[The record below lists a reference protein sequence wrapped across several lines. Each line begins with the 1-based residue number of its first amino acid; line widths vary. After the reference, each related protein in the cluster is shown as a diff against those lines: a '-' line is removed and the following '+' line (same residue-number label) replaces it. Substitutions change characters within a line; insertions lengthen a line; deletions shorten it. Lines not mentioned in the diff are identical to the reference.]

1 MATLAEI
8 RAKLKS
14 AEVNRSTS
22 QTGGDNA
29 IYPHWNIQE
38 GQEAVLRFLPDKD
51 EGNTF
56 FWTERNMIKLPFA
69 GIKGQTDSKPVQV
82 QVPCMEMYGKT
93 CPVLTEVRPWFKDKS
108 MEDMGRKYW
117 KKKSYIFQGFVTQN
131 PLNEESTP
139 ENPVRRFIIGPQ
151 IFNIIRAALLD
162 PEMEE
167 LPTDKVKGV
176 DFRITK
182 TSKGGYADY
191 STSKWSR
198 RERALDESERSAIEK
213 FGLHNLSDFRPK
225 EPTDA
230 EVKIIKEL
238 FEASV
243 EGEAYDLEKYGQ
255 YFRPAG
261 VSAKAVSTPR
271 AVQPTPTSA
280 PAQSE
285 TVASPTTNTVAVS
298 NGNAEVS
305 ATTSVATNNE
315 TSEANGNGDSA
326 KRAEDILKLIRARQT
341 TS

>member
-14 AEVNRSTS
+14 QEPNRSGS
-22 QTGGDNA
+22 STGGDNA
-29 IYPHWNIQE
+29 IYPHWNISE
-38 GQEAVLRFLPDKD
+38 GSEAVVRFLPDKD
-51 EGNTF
+51 TNNTF

-69 GIKGQTDSKPVQV
+69 GIKGQTDSRPVQV

-117 KKKSYIFQGFVTQN
+117 KKKSYIFQGFVVTN
-131 PLNEESTP
+131 PLAEDTTP
-139 ENPVRRFIIGPQ
+139 ENPIRRFIIGPQ

-167 LPTDKVKGV
+167 LPTDSVRGV
-176 DFRITK
+176 DFRINK
-182 TSKGGYADY
+182 TTKGGYADY

-198 RERALDESERSAIEK
+198 RERALDEAERSAVEK
-213 FGLHNLSDFRPK
+213 FGLHNLGDFRPK

-238 FEASV
+238 FEKSV
-243 EGEAYDLEKYGQ
+243 DGEAYDLEKYGQ

-261 VSAKAVSTPR
+261 VSASQVNIPQAQQPAKVVESTPQ
-271 AVQPTPTSA
+271 AEASPVAEQPTADTTA
-280 PAQSE
+280 PAQ
-285 TVASPTTNTVAVS
+285 PTT
-298 NGNAEVS
+298 
-305 ATTSVATNNE
+305 
-315 TSEANGNGDSA
+315 DSA
-326 KRAEDILKLIRARQT
+326 KRAEDILKLIRSRQAK
-341 TS
+341 

>member
-14 AEVNRSTS
+14 TEVNRSTS
-22 QTGGDNA
+22 NTGGDNA

-38 GQEAVLRFLPDKD
+38 GQEAVVRFLPDKD
-51 EGNTF
+51 PSNTF
-56 FWTERNMIKLPFA
+56 FWTERAMIKLPFN
-69 GIKGQTDSKPVQV
+69 GIKGQADSRPVQV

-117 KKKSYIFQGFVTQN
+117 KKKSYIFQGFVLQN
-131 PLNEESTP
+131 PLTEDTNP
-139 ENPVRRFIIGPQ
+139 ENPIRRFIIGPQ
-151 IFNIIRAALLD
+151 IFNIIRSALMD

-167 LPTDKVKGV
+167 LPTDYVRGV

-198 RERALDESERSAIEK
+198 RERALDETERAAIDK
-213 FGLHNLSDFRPK
+213 YGLHNLNDFRPK

-238 FEASV
+238 FEKSV

-255 YFRPAG
+255 YYKPAG
-261 VSAKAVSTPR
+261 VSY
-271 AVQPTPTSA
+271 QPTSNSSSANASNTTEAPVVKTTSA
-280 PAQSE
+280 S
-285 TVASPTTNTVAVS
+285 VASAVNTETSITTATP
-298 NGNAEVS
+298 
-305 ATTSVATNNE
+305 ATT
-315 TSEANGNGDSA
+315 GDSA
-326 KRAEDILKLIRARQT
+326 KRAEDILKLIRSRQ
-341 TS
+341 SK

>member
-14 AEVNRSTS
+14 TEVNRSTS
-22 QTGGDNA
+22 NAGGDNA

-38 GQEAVLRFLPDKD
+38 AVVRFLPDKD
-51 EGNTF
+51 TANTF

-69 GIKGQTDSKPVQV
+69 GIKGQTDSRPVQV

-93 CPVLTEVRPWFKDKS
+93 CPILTEVRPWFKDKS

-131 PLNEESTP
+131 PLADDTTP
-139 ENPVRRFIIGPQ
+139 ENPIRRFIIGPQ

-167 LPTDKVKGV
+167 LPTDYLKGV

-198 RERALDESERSAIEK
+198 RERPLEEAERAAIDK

-238 FEASV
+238 FEKSV
-243 EGEAYDLEKYGQ
+243 DGEAYDLEKYGQ

-261 VSAKAVSTPR
+261 VSAATGNVTPV
-271 AVQPTPTSA
+271 ASA
-280 PAQSE
+280 PAE
-285 TVASPTTNTVAVS
+285 TASAPATETAQPAESRPAPVQAQPNT
-298 NGNAEVS
+298 
-305 ATTSVATNNE
+305 
-315 TSEANGNGDSA
+315 DSS
-326 KRAEDILKLIRARQT
+326 KRAEDILKLIRSRQAK
-341 TS
+341 